1 MNKKTNY
8 LLFKILAILFFIC
21 VCECF
26 MNISYAEYTD
36 EEKIAFDL
44 GTYPTIMD
52 YVDEVYGIDENED
65 ENGGSIY
72 KVKGQINENRDV
84 LLAWTEKFVTAGT
97 PLIAEGATAKT
108 QKEAVYF
115 AVRQALQLEVD
126 PHADST
132 QTPIYQNPQ
141 KSSKVNSEE
150 QNIDKLIQNGD
161 TFLEGGTTDQLD
173 NTALQNFSKSMFNI
187 LFAVGVVVSVITGAL
202 LGLKLMVSSIE
213 EQVEAKKLIVPYV
226 VGCVVLFGGFGIWK
240 IIVTILQGI

>member
-26 MNISYAEYTD
+26 MNISYADYVDYAD

-44 GTYPTIMD
+44 GTIMD
-52 YVDEVYGIDENED
+52 YVDKVYVIEEKED
-65 ENGGSIY
+65 ENGLIY
-72 KVKGQINENRDV
+72 KVKGQINEERDV
-84 LLAWTEKFVTAGT
+84 LLAWTEKLSTDGT
-97 PLIAEGATAKT
+97 RLIAEGENART
-108 QKEAVYF
+108 QKEAVRF
-115 AVRQALQLEVD
+115 AVNQALQLEVD

-213 EQVEAKKLIVPYV
+213 EQVEAKKLIIPYV
-226 VGCVVLFGGFGIWK
+226 IGCIVLFGGFGIWR
-240 IIVTILQGI
+240 ILVTILQGI